1 MLSRTRGD
9 ECGSCGPRMQGR
21 QHPSGGGK
29 CRYVD
34 VSTTGEIVKTIQ
46 DGCPSDSKNTYSQ
59 SMSRPLPRRGNAHG
73 QRHVI
78 LKGKRGDKV
87 VGNLN
92 GRSRKSC
99 RGTQSPTGRGIH
111 TQPSEVAEFR
121 AKDQLSAVD
130 TLTYSPKGG
139 RFAYGK
145 RKWAGRSV
153 SEGLMCF
160 YQLQA
165 ARIDTILQYCCLV
178 ETFSS
183 NSKNDIM
190 RSPTTCA
197 FCLVIQSGW

>member
-1 MLSRTRGD
+1 M
-9 ECGSCGPRMQGR
+9 
-21 QHPSGGGK
+21 
-29 CRYVD
+29 
-34 VSTTGEIVKTIQ
+34 KTIQ
-46 DGCPSDSKNTYSQ
+46 DGCPSDSKNRYSQ
-59 SMSRPLPRRGNAHG
+59 SMSRPSPRRGNAHG
-73 QRHVI
+73 QRNAI

-87 VGNLN
+87 VGNLH
-92 GRSRKSC
+92 GRFRKSS

-121 AKDQLSAVD
+121 AKHQLSAVD

-160 YQLQA
+160 SVQSQA
-165 ARIDTILQYCCLV
+165 ARIDKILQYCLI

-183 NSKNDIM
+183 SSRNDTM